1 MNSSRVKLNR
11 RTKKRRYSK
20 KSRRFNTKRKT
31 TRKHLKTQKKKY
43 RRNMK
48 GGEVFKGT
56 DQGCSFWPSI
66 FPENEVNQQTVTKV
80 FYNRFGGQ
88 TDALQKEETGYA
100 MFDTYDPEYLFHARK
115 ISSGPCST
123 QILQGTECENDRGYE
138 ILVPGE
144 YATTTYIN
152 TEYVGISLRY
162 EQIKSKSFKIQLI
175 NFFIGLLRLRYA
187 ENCLV
192 FSDLNGGNICYMCNG
207 LAEECIFKCIDVGG
221 VFELAANQQPVE
233 LARIPDIEN
242 QFINI
247 RSLIL
252 NGLRNFTMRAFE
264 YVPDI
269 TYEANLAIEIQKL
282 QAALDYVTA
291 TEETVLFKKQ
301 LEKTTTNVLLSRP
314 GKKAKSFFKHSNND
328 EEDPPPSRGMFGFS
342 LGDETPPPSRGM
354 FDDEDYEEPG
364 V

>member
-31 TRKHLKTQKKKY
+31 TRNHFKTQKKKY

-48 GGEVFKGT
+48 GGEVFRGT

-80 FYNRFGGQ
+80 FYNKFGGQ

-100 MFDTYDPEYLFHARK
+100 MFDTYDPDYLFHARK
-115 ISSGPCST
+115 VSSGSCSI
-123 QILQGTECENDRGYE
+123 QILQNTECENDSSYE
-138 ILVPGE
+138 ILDPT

-175 NFFIGLLRLRYA
+175 NFFIGLLRLRYE

-192 FSDLNGGNICYMCNG
+192 FSDLNGGNICYMCNDLG
-207 LAEECIFKCIDVGG
+207 EECRFKCIDVGG

-233 LARIPDIEN
+233 PARIPDIEN

-247 RSLIL
+247 RSLVL
-252 NGLRNFTMRAFE
+252 DGLRNFTMRAFE

-301 LEKTTTNVLLSRP
+301 LEKTTTSVLLSRP
-314 GKKAKSFFKHSNND
+314 DKKAKSFFKHFDDDD
-328 EEDPPPSRGMFGFS
+328 EEDPPPSRGMFSFS
-342 LGDETPPPSRGM
+342 LGDKTHPPSRGM
-354 FDDEDYEEPG
+354 FGSDED
-364 V
+364 